1 MRKAEMVV
9 LSDSVAINT
18 CCGFQWGSV
27 FLVSLVAFFSD
38 RQGPGHH
45 FKEGANENRKYFL
58 ACSTVLPKRRTL
70 ASTEWTLWEAGL
82 VLLQQLRW
90 DFRSGSSV
98 GQVTGEGH
106 RERAQGHHVHHL
118 AHLQTMWNFL
128 WDWKTPDV
136 AHLESVA
143 SRFPGPILVFN
154 MQWVLR
160 TVWTFLELA
169 DLGELEVKK
178 KKKPIYSS
186 SKSSFKPAKHFNICS
201 WKGNARSCGTGRQ
214 RGVAEEELIL
224 GPVLDPNWTA
234 LKEAQTVSAVPLP
247 SEVRGDSPGSALDV
261 YAGIDI
267 NSKVLGPVAI
277 KRNILLWCI
286 HGFGAGCA
294 LCLTFNYCALQTRGS
309 VCPSA

>member
-18 CCGFQWGSV
+18 CCDFQWGSG

-45 FKEGANENRKYFL
+45 FKEGANENWKYFL
-58 ACSTVLPKRRTL
+58 ACSTVLPKRRIL
-70 ASTEWTLWEAGL
+70 ASTEWTLREAGL
-82 VLLQQLRW
+82 VLLEQLRW

-143 SRFPGPILVFN
+143 SRFPGPIFVFN

-178 KKKPIYSS
+178 KRYT
-186 SKSSFKPAKHFNICS
+186 A
-201 WKGNARSCGTGRQ
+201 
-214 RGVAEEELIL
+214 
-224 GPVLDPNWTA
+224 VLNQV
-234 LKEAQTVSAVPLP
+234 LKQQ
-247 SEVRGDSPGSALDV
+247 
-261 YAGIDI
+261 
-267 NSKVLGPVAI
+267 
-277 KRNILLWCI
+277 NILI
-286 HGFGAGCA
+286 SVAGREMLRA
-294 LCLTFNYCALQTRGS
+294 VELAGS
-309 VCPSA
+309 MEWLKKSWFLGQCWT